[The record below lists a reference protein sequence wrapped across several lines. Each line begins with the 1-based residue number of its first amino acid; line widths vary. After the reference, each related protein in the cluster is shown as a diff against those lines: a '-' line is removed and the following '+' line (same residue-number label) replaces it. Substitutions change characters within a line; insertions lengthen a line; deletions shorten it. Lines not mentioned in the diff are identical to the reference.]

1 MNSNWKL
8 DVLLDGTL
16 LSQTMKY
23 YLNAF
28 VYPAVRTCRV
38 RALKEGKYPLPVAI
52 FDIQDVNIFFG

>member
-28 VYPAVRTCRV
+28 AYSAVQTCRV
-38 RALKEGKYPLPVAI
+38 RALKE
-52 FDIQDVNIFFG
+52 